1 MDVNGTSKVN
11 CIIYD
16 RSQDGVQTLPE
27 EASEMT
33 VASPGRRSRKKDH
46 LAAMAVT
53 SYDRSA
59 PKRLAKNQPLYGTP

>member
-46 LAAMAVT
+46 LAAMAV
-53 SYDRSA
+53 
-59 PKRLAKNQPLYGTP
+59 LNFL